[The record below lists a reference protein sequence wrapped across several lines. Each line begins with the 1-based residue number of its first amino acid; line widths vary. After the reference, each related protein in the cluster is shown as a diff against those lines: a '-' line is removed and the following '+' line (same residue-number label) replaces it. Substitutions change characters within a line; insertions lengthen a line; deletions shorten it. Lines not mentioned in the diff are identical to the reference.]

1 MKCKTLHKKIIFFL
15 EGELPA
21 KEMEQIRLHLSK
33 CNDCAAFAE
42 EMKKTFAFLESE
54 KSPAANPFFY
64 TRLKAKIENRAEA
77 ENEKYSNP
85 VWVKILQPA
94 FFSVLLIAGIYSGI
108 KIGQPVVKKGEPVVY
123 AEQQI
128 IPYLDEMEN
137 ERIETFL
144 MK

>member
-1 MKCKTLHKKIIFFL
+1 MKCKTLHKKLIFFL

-21 KEMEQIRLHLSK
+21 KEMEQIRLHLSE
-33 CNDCAAFAE
+33 CHDCAAFAE

-54 KSPAANPFFY
+54 KSPAINPFFY
-64 TRLKAKIENRAEA
+64 TRLKAKIENLADA
-77 ENEKYSNP
+77 ENEKYRNP
-85 VWVKILQPA
+85 GWVKILQPA

-137 ERIETFL
+137 ESIETFL